1 MQPPRRL
8 HAFLIGIALLALP
21 SIAAA
26 QAVFLARHVLGRVEQ
41 MSQTAPSVASYDVA
55 SVIVNV
61 DPARVFDTIKRRI
74 AANAEV
80 KVTRIDDA
88 RRSIDFTDGTQIGGM
103 QVNTL
108 GDGVSQLMVSTARPG
123 GGPSATSTI
132 VERVLSVCSELKV
145 SCQKAQ

>member
-1 MQPPRRL
+1 M
-8 HAFLIGIALLALP
+8 
-21 SIAAA
+21 
-26 QAVFLARHVLGRVEQ
+26 
-41 MSQTAPSVASYDVA
+41 
-55 SVIVNV
+55 NV

-74 AANAEV
+74 AANAAV
-80 KVTRIDDA
+80 TVTRIDDA

-108 GDGVSQLMVSTARPG
+108 GDGISQLMVSTARPG